1 VTADA
6 SADCT
11 VQLDGTCVSSLPRLE
26 CGVYM
31 APSTLGEDTN
41 LGIYTGKALRT
52 DDVVNFPEIAI
63 PLLFREWGE
72 HVEGIADGTLW
83 DRYIWEGEVADLET
97 YTDRN
102 RIDNRAVFV
111 PGIGCTVNSVLDM
124 NNIESTH
131 GSTYDTA
138 GLHRS
143 RDPGTGAFSPYH
155 NALTT
160 AVTDIAPGAELFA
173 SYGDYWVPS
182 IPGVQVTLDEVLDV
196 TEDFL
201 QNDLYEFVQSHRDAD
216 ALTPDVKE
224 ALFAFV
230 KDFPLPNQP
239 FSNLPRNVP
248 WADVER
254 AIHEAGTH
262 RKHTD
267 TTTDNVSGESSV
279 ARQFIRE
286 QSIRDLAWLDEHGY
300 CQDHLRPGRSTLPQA
315 GRGAFAT
322 RNLPAGSVVGYA
334 PLIHI
339 GLHGREVLRIT
350 YPPSEHDHHVG
361 NDDNDGENGT
371 TPRTSYDLVLNY
383 SFAHRNS
390 TVILTPYGGMVN
402 YINHGSTTSGRANV
416 QVRWPD
422 KSLIAH
428 VPSWLEQDPI
438 FLSETVEKIGLS
450 FEYVALRDISEG
462 EEVFMD
468 YGPEW
473 EQAWQTHVEQW
484 QPVPDAERYQH
495 TSEWKDLIGKD
506 ERGDSNMVL
515 RTMEELESNPYPPN
529 VVTMC
534 RDSYRVTQA
543 GTFEWLPVLRQGHE
557 RVYCNVLERK
567 QYKSEADDSVANDE
581 SNPSVTLYVVAMQV
595 GSARD
600 DRVEE
605 RSDADE
611 VGDAD
616 EWIVVERVPREEIFV
631 YDRAFSADWHLPNVF
646 RHPMMIPDY
655 VMPLAWMNG
664 PPKDAF

>member
-1 VTADA
+1 MRTGNPASVRFHSPALRDPTPSSFHTNFRTAGDAMSTSKGAVNETTNASKAFGCFQQSIEEQSYPSTLSLTSTLSRPQSKGSHSMVRTRPLVSLSLSLLPTLVRLGTTSVTADA

-72 HVEGIADGTLW
+72 HVEGIADGALW

-111 PGIGCTVNSVLDM
+111 PGVGCTVNSVLDM

-155 NALTT
+155 SALTT

-390 TVILTPYGGMVN
+390 TVILTPYGGMYN
-402 YINHGSTTSGRANV
+402 
-416 QVRWPD
+416 
-422 KSLIAH
+422 
-428 VPSWLEQDPI
+428 
-438 FLSETVEKIGLS
+438 
-450 FEYVALRDISEG
+450 
-462 EEVFMD
+462 
-468 YGPEW
+468 
-473 EQAWQTHVEQW
+473 
-484 QPVPDAERYQH
+484 
-495 TSEWKDLIGKD
+495 
-506 ERGDSNMVL
+506 
-515 RTMEELESNPYPPN
+515 
-529 VVTMC
+529 
-534 RDSYRVTQA
+534 
-543 GTFEWLPVLRQGHE
+543 
-557 RVYCNVLERK
+557 
-567 QYKSEADDSVANDE
+567 
-581 SNPSVTLYVVAMQV
+581 
-595 GSARD
+595 
-600 DRVEE
+600 
-605 RSDADE
+605 
-611 VGDAD
+611 
-616 EWIVVERVPREEIFV
+616 
-631 YDRAFSADWHLPNVF
+631 
-646 RHPMMIPDY
+646 
-655 VMPLAWMNG
+655 
-664 PPKDAF
+664 